1 MDDATATILIVDD
14 QVDNLL
20 VLTSLLKSQGYE
32 VRKARGGQ
40 LALQTVEA
48 EIPDLILLD
57 IRMPEVDGY
66 QVCAQLKA
74 SPITQEVP
82 IIFLSALNEIDD
94 RMAAFAAGGA
104 DYITKPFYATEVLAR
119 IHCQLTIQRQRHQLI
134 EQNYKLQQEIQERQ
148 RVELALR
155 EANLELE
162 RLASLDGLTQI
173 FNRRRFDAYWFS
185 EWQQA
190 QHQQTSL
197 SLIMCDVDCFKAYND
212 YYGHQAGDQCLYRVA
227 QAIQQTLV
235 QPRDLVARYGG
246 EELAIVLPQ
255 TPAAEAV
262 RIVNQI
268 RAMIAQLQIV
278 HEGSSVGLYL
288 TASFGIWSQTPKA
301 TDTAESAILAA
312 DAALYAAKAAGRDC
326 WKLYPVT
333 THRPRSVEVIPLKS

>member
-74 SPITQEVP
+74 NPATQEVP

-119 IHCQLTIQRQRHQLI
+119 IHCQLTIQRQRRQLI
-134 EQNYKLQQEIQERQ
+134 EQNCKLQQEIQERQ
-148 RVELALR
+148 RIELALR

-173 FNRRRFDAYWFS
+173 FNRRRFDAYWYT
-185 EWQQA
+185 EWQRA
-190 QHQQTSL
+190 QSRQSYL

-212 YYGHQAGDQCLYRVA
+212 FYGHQAGDQCLYRVA
-227 QAIQQTLV
+227 QVIQETLV
-235 QPRDLVARYGG
+235 QPQDMVARYGG

-255 TPAAEAV
+255 TSAEEAI
-262 RIVNQI
+262 RIVNLI
-268 RAMIAQLQIV
+268 RTAIAQLQIL

-288 TASFGIWSQTPKA
+288 TVSFGIWSQVPGP
-301 TDTAESAILAA
+301 TDTADSAILAA
-312 DAALYAAKAAGRDC
+312 DAALYAAKAAGRNC
-326 WKLYPVT
+326 WRLHSTVT
-333 THRPRSVEVIPLKS
+333 NLPQSAEAIPLKS